1 MSAVDERV
9 VRMEFDNKQFEQNIK
24 QSIKSL
30 DDLDKQ
36 LGLVGEEDAFD
47 NIDKS
52 SKKIDFSH
60 LLGGVGKVSDGFS
73 ALEAIALG
81 ALTRIGSKLTDI
93 VTQYAGFFTIKQIGA
108 GWQKFAEVTKT
119 TLTTMS
125 ATADTWEK
133 EADELAK
140 VNYLYGQLG
149 DMEGAEALYEL
160 FSSTKDTEKE
170 TEKLRKSL
178 DMEKDAFYE
187 LWNGV
192 QQTTHGLQTHE
203 QFVEGYVDN
212 LNWYSD
218 ETSYNL
224 TDMTGSVSK
233 LVGAGEQ
240 LGDATSEIQGFMN
253 MVAKAGGDAQ
263 IGIRAST
270 QFIQA
275 MSKGTMQL
283 QDWRSLEGMNVAN
296 ADFRQKL
303 IDTAVAMGKV
313 TKEVKKN
320 KEVVYSVG
328 SGKKKKTFT
337 ATSGFDETLALG
349 WMDKKVMAK
358 TLKDYAKF
366 SDGLYKI
373 VQKNDEYGI
382 DATTSLDRI
391 HEYQDLVATGADA
404 EEIQKYR
411 DRITKDFGDDKEA
424 ADAYIDSLIKLS
436 DKEYDFSREA
446 FEAGQEA
453 RTFKD
458 SIDATADAVSTK
470 WSKIFQFMFGSAE
483 TAKAFWTNF
492 TGTLYEIFVTPL
504 NDIIRL
510 FNQVKK
516 SAGIFD
522 DGEEIDAFEAFR
534 RSLNNLQEAL
544 LNIINPIREAF
555 GEVFLQNAVKSIQ
568 NFSQAFLDFS
578 KKLILGEEGIEK
590 VKNAFVGLFTIVR
603 GITKIFTSAFKIV
616 KPIFGLLSP
625 IARLLGTLASKIGLV
640 ISAFAEVKESDAGS
654 VVEKIADAVGK
665 AVQWIT
671 EQLDALTEW
680 IDKNIDLEG
689 LVSVFGIVKTAFVTA
704 FNAIKGA
711 VSKAWSYIQ
720 PFLPT
725 FEEIQTV
732 LTNVWNTVKQFLP
745 TWEEVVSAL
754 QKGWEWFS
762 KVAGTIWNFVKPYID
777 QLGEALGKFWGKI
790 SKFIEGFAKADNKM
804 QYLKDNILGVVDAF
818 LEWKR
823 NSSFV
828 KWVVKQFENVKK
840 VVQDIKEALKPK
852 EGESGSG
859 SFFGILYL
867 VASLAALLAI
877 MRNVK
882 NISTGFKNLT
892 QAIKRFSTSIK
903 RVVTFAGLYLIVKAL
918 TALITAL
925 KSFAEL
931 DPGKIAWSVGAV
943 MLLGLGLLGFAA
955 MMKKIT
961 KEMSEGDIKSFKKV
975 TITLAIVLLAIAAS
989 MWILS
994 KSSGLTWEPLMLIG
1008 ILTAVVIAAYALSKY
1023 VGDVK
1028 VNTILT
1034 LAVLAAVLLAA
1045 AFAIE
1050 KIAKLDAT
1058 QFEQARNIILILAG
1072 VALAA
1077 MIVGAILNKGSETMK
1092 NIAIAV
1098 GVMAAALLIIVIALN
1113 QLKSVKMNWQIA
1125 GLLIGIML
1133 ILAILAAIPVYMAK
1147 FAKSNG
1153 ANSKDVM
1160 KMAGTVTGMAISM
1173 LLICAA
1179 IGLMAKA
1186 MAKYNISA
1194 GDMLALSAVILVIGI
1209 TLGIM
1214 AVALAGATAILGKSE
1229 SKLNDMKKTA
1239 KAVRSMVVSLLLIVA
1254 ALAIMTKL
1262 KMTVESTTEAM
1273 NIIWNV
1279 IIMLGVLTLAL
1290 AGASK
1295 LAGKR
1300 GLKSGPI
1307 IAMVLGIIALVG
1319 TLMVLTKFI
1328 EHNGNTIGKAA
1339 IVMGGIMLALGVMA
1353 LLIGAATAVA
1363 GEKGL
1368 QWGAIAVMMLGVMG
1382 IAHMMILM
1390 SAIPAKQL
1398 TTVGLVLGG
1407 IIVAIGL
1414 LAIAMGILQNNSSS
1428 WGNVARAAVM
1438 MIVAVGAVIALV
1450 FALKQLEDADVS
1462 WKTLGQLGAMAGGLL
1477 VFVGV
1482 LVLLS
1487 GLATGGAIGLLV
1499 ISVVLIAIA
1508 AAMVILSVAAY
1519 IAAEALPKF
1528 VAGIQQLIDVISSMD
1543 VSAKQFWTFVGI
1555 LAAAA
1560 ILGTLAMIGIGV
1572 GALIM
1577 AAGIAIGAFALS
1589 LVAGILPQVSA
1600 GLVILVMTLVMLSQ
1614 YADVAATTAW
1624 KLAEAFLALM
1634 LAGIAIGIGLA
1645 VAGVGLGVV
1654 ALAAM
1659 GLATAILIA
1668 SLGVSTFV
1676 SALALLAQGVAL
1688 VADIFNGGNLSSQVS
1703 TFADNVKS
1711 GADNITQSVSEL
1723 QTAIN
1728 NGGEAGA
1735 DGGGFLQSL
1744 LGAGGGGTPDFV
1756 SMLGLSGEGGLKDQL
1771 TSFFSEEG
1779 GMGDLDIMGMLTGGE
1794 GGAGLFGDMDFG
1806 ADITNALSGG
1816 IGNIDTSQLSGM
1828 LGGKLEGVFN
1838 FEEMDLG
1845 GSFITSVTSGLEGA
1859 DLGPTGEEVAGSFV
1873 TGVQSK
1879 NSAAK
1884 SAGQTLGNNGK
1895 TGAGGTRSNWVS
1907 TGSSLGE
1914 GLISGI
1920 RSQLSGASAAGQE
1933 IAKAAYEAAKNY
1945 LNINSPSRIFM
1956 ALGESTVEGFTV
1968 GINDNTEQAAISARN
1983 MAVSSFAAVSEV
1995 LADTIMNDYTNP
2007 VIRPTL
2013 DLSNVAAGAA
2023 GISSMF
2029 GNQTVGVNG
2038 QYTNGTAPTGNTVY
2052 NYTQNN
2058 YSPKALDRIEIYR
2071 QTKNQINGSNVLAS
2085 V

>member
-1 MSAVDERV
+1 MKGAAEKITTVAIR
-9 VRMEFDNKQFEQNIK
+9 FFNFT
-24 QSIKSL
+24 KSL
-30 DDLDKQ
+30 I
-36 LGLVGEEDAFD
+36 VGT
-47 NIDKS
+47 
-52 SKKIDFSH
+52 
-60 LLGGVGKVSDGFS
+60 DG
-73 ALEAIALG
+73 A
-81 ALTRIGSKLTDI
+81 
-93 VTQYAGFFTIKQIGA
+93 
-108 GWQKFAEVTKT
+108 
-119 TLTTMS
+119 
-125 ATADTWEK
+125 
-133 EADELAK
+133 
-140 VNYLYGQLG
+140 N
-149 DMEGAEALYEL
+149 
-160 FSSTKDTEKE
+160 
-170 TEKLRKSL
+170 KLRS
-178 DMEKDAFYE
+178 AF
-187 LWNGV
+187 
-192 QQTTHGLQTHE
+192 
-203 QFVEGYVDN
+203 
-212 LNWYSD
+212 S
-218 ETSYNL
+218 
-224 TDMTGSVSK
+224 
-233 LVGAGEQ
+233 
-240 LGDATSEIQGFMN
+240 
-253 MVAKAGGDAQ
+253 
-263 IGIRAST
+263 
-270 QFIQA
+270 
-275 MSKGTMQL
+275 
-283 QDWRSLEGMNVAN
+283 
-296 ADFRQKL
+296 
-303 IDTAVAMGKV
+303 
-313 TKEVKKN
+313 
-320 KEVVYSVG
+320 
-328 SGKKKKTFT
+328 
-337 ATSGFDETLALG
+337 
-349 WMDKKVMAK
+349 
-358 TLKDYAKF
+358 
-366 SDGLYKI
+366 
-373 VQKNDEYGI
+373 
-382 DATTSLDRI
+382 
-391 HEYQDLVATGADA
+391 
-404 EEIQKYR
+404 
-411 DRITKDFGDDKEA
+411 
-424 ADAYIDSLIKLS
+424 
-436 DKEYDFSREA
+436 
-446 FEAGQEA
+446 
-453 RTFKD
+453 
-458 SIDATADAVSTK
+458 
-470 WSKIFQFMFGSAE
+470 
-483 TAKAFWTNF
+483 
-492 TGTLYEIFVTPL
+492 
-504 NDIIRL
+504 
-510 FNQVKK
+510 
-516 SAGIFD
+516 
-522 DGEEIDAFEAFR
+522 
-534 RSLNNLQEAL
+534 
-544 LNIINPIREAF
+544 
-555 GEVFLQNAVKSIQ
+555 
-568 NFSQAFLDFS
+568 
-578 KKLILGEEGIEK
+578 
-590 VKNAFVGLFTIVR
+590 GLFTVIR
-603 GITKIFTSAFKIV
+603 GISKAIGSAFKII
-616 KPIFGLLSP
+616 KPLFGLISP
-625 IARLLGTLASKIGLV
+625 IIRLVGTLASKIGEL
-640 ISAFAEVKESDAGS
+640 ITAFSGITSSNAGS
-654 VVEKIADAVGK
+654 VVERIAKMVSSAVD
-665 AVQWIT
+665 WISDS
-671 EQLDALTEW
+671 LDSLITW
-680 IDKNIDLEG
+680 INKNINFKNLI
-689 LVSVFGIVKTAFVTA
+689 SVFGTVKSAFVMA
-704 FNAIKGA
+704 WNAIKAAAVNAWGA
-711 VSKAWSYIQ
+711 ISQY
-720 PFLPT
+720 LPT
-725 FEEIQTV
+725 FEEISSFVTSI
-732 LTNVWNTVKQFLP
+732 WNTIKGFMP
-745 TWEEVVSAL
+745 TWEEVVAGL
-754 QKGWEWFS
+754 QEGWEWF
-762 KVAGTIWNFVKPYID
+762 KNIADVVWKFVQPYFQ
-777 QLGEALGKFWGKI
+777 QLGNSLKTFWGKL
-790 SKFIEGFAKADNKM
+790 SGFLTGFAEADNKI
-804 QYLKDNILGVVDAF
+804 QYLKDNLFGVIDAF

-823 NSSFV
+823 NSKFI
-828 KWVVKQFENVKK
+828 KWVVKQFENIKK
-840 VVQDIKEALKPK
+840 IVEDIKEALKPK
-852 EGESGSG
+852 GEGSNAG

-892 QAIKRFSTSIK
+892 QAVKRFSTSIK

-961 KEMSEGDIKSFKKV
+961 KEMSEGDIKSFRKV

-1023 VGDVK
+1023 VGNVK

-1160 KMAGTVTGMAISM
+1160 KMAGTVTGMALGL

-1186 MAKYNISA
+1186 MSKYNVSA
-1194 GDMLALSAVILVIGI
+1194 GDMFALSTVILVIGI

-1339 IVMGGIMLALGVMA
+1339 IVMGGIMLVLGVMA
-1353 LLIGAATAVA
+1353 LLMGTATAVA

-1438 MIVAVGAVIALV
+1438 MIIAVGAVIALV

-1614 YADVAATTAW
+1614 YADVAAATAW
-1624 KLAEAFLALM
+1624 RLAEAFLALM

-1688 VADIFNGGNLSSQVS
+1688 VADIFNGGNLSAQVS

-1711 GADNITQSVSEL
+1711 GADNITQSVNEL
-1723 QTAIN
+1723 QTAVN

-1735 DGGGFLQSL
+1735 GGGFLQGL
-1744 LGAGGGGTPDFV
+1744 FGTAEGGTPDFV

-1806 ADITNALSGG
+1806 ADITSALSGG

-1828 LGGKLEGVFN
+1828 LGGKLEGIFN

-1845 GSFITSVTSGLEGA
+1845 GSFISSVTTGLEET

-1873 TGVQSK
+1873 SGVESK
-1879 NSAAK
+1879 KSAAK
-1884 SAGQTLGNNGK
+1884 SAGMALSK
-1895 TGAGGTRSNWVS
+1895 S
-1907 TGSSLGE
+1907 GSSGASSSNSSWTTAGSNGAQ
-1914 GLISGI
+1914 GLINGI
-1920 RSQLSGASAAGQE
+1920 KSKLSGASAAGQE
-1933 IAKAAYEAAKNY
+1933 LAKAAYDAAMKY
-1945 LNINSPSRIFM
+1945 LQEKSPSRLFM
-1956 ALGESTVEGFTV
+1956 QTGEYVSEGFAI
-1968 GINDNTEQAAISARN
+1968 GITSGIP
-1983 MAVSSFAAVSEV
+1983 MAVSSVRDMAMSTVGTASEI
-1995 LADTIMNDYTNP
+1995 LANAIENDYANP

-2038 QYTNGTAPTGNTVY
+2038 QYANGTAPTGNTVY